1 MAAERRA
8 DDTRMHTAEF
18 AALTTDDLD
27 YEEDVIVAG
36 SPLPL
41 LLVLMIIAA
50 GGALGAVLRLEVAI
64 RMPVVVS
71 SQIIGFPWPTLAV
84 NMIGCIVIGFA
95 AAALELRPRTSS
107 WVRPFLVTGF
117 CGGFTTVSTVG
128 FEFADMVGGGF
139 PSLALGYAALTM
151 VVSLGGC
158 AFGITAAESLLL
170 NGEKQGADRKRTGRE
185 AANEEGGN

>member
-1 MAAERRA
+1 MAVERRA

-27 YEEDVIVAG
+27 YEEDVIVAD

-41 LLVLMIIAA
+41 LLVLLLVAA
-50 GGALGAVLRLEVAI
+50 GGALGAVLRVQVAI
-64 RMPVVVS
+64 SMPVVVS

-84 NMIGCIVIGFA
+84 NMVGCIIIGFA
-95 AAALELRPRTSS
+95 AVALELRPRTSA

-128 FEFADMVGGGF
+128 FEFAEMVGGGF

-158 AFGITAAESLLL
+158 AFGISAAESLFC
-170 NGEKQGADRKRTGRE
+170 NGEKQE
-185 AANEEGGN
+185 AAAASGKQKNKGKAGNK